1 VLAPVFLVA
10 LVQCGDGSTSPPPAL
25 PEPPAAPTNLVVTA
39 LSSTSARLTWKDNSN
54 NEAGFRVFR
63 GASSDNVSMLVATE
77 AAGAVTF
84 DDTDLIPSTTYY
96 YRVYAF
102 NSDGESPSFASGSGT
117 TDPQPLTVY
126 SPVAVTKTNPV
137 KVYAHYMPWFET
149 PETSEDGTWLGHWTM
164 ENQDPNIVDANGK
177 RQIASHFYPMIGPY
191 ASSDPDLI
199 EYHLLLMK
207 LAGIDGILVDGYSTL
222 MLADYVQNTRN
233 AVAIVERTDEVG
245 LDFAFVYEDG
255 TLRALEESPIKTEIQ
270 AAKDDMAHLQAE
282 FFSRSNHI
290 QVDGEPLLLIFG
302 PQVLETEEEWT
313 QVFADLN
320 PKPHFLTIMDESGEA
335 GVNARGEFAW
345 VDRDHMT
352 VLDNFYNRMPS
363 FGTAFGGAYPGF
375 QTFYLEGGQYDDPNH
390 FLEFVIEHNGVQ
402 TLEETLARAT
412 AAGVDHL
419 QLITWNDHEEGTMLE
434 PTDEFGF
441 SFLETIQSF
450 TGVSYGV
457 DDLRYVY
464 DMFDM
469 RKQYADDADA
479 QLTLDQAFYYFVS
492 LQLTEAKAA
501 IDALR

>member
-1 VLAPVFLVA
+1 VLAPVFVVA

-39 LSSTSARLTWKDNSN
+39 LSSTSARLTWQDNSN

-63 GASSDNVSMLVATE
+63 GASSNDVSTLVATE

-149 PETSEDGTWLGHWTM
+149 PETSEDGTWRGHWTM

-222 MLADYVQNTRN
+222 MLADYVQNTHN

-270 AAKDDMAHLQAE
+270 AAKDDM
-282 FFSRSNHI
+282 
-290 QVDGEPLLLIFG
+290 
-302 PQVLETEEEWT
+302 VLETEAEWT
-313 QVFADLN
+313 QVFADLS
-320 PKPHFLTIMDESGEA
+320 PKPHFVTIMDDSGEA
-335 GVNARGEFAW
+335 GMNARGEFAW

-352 VLDNFYNRMPS
+352 VLDNFYTRIPS

-390 FLEFVIEHNGVQ
+390 FLEFVIDHNGGQ
-402 TLEETLARAT
+402 TLEQTLARAT

-419 QLITWNDHEEGTMLE
+419 QLITWNDHAEGTMLE
-434 PTDEFGF
+434 PTVEFGF
-441 SFLETIQSF
+441 SFLEMIQSF
-450 TGVSYGV
+450 TGVSYSV

-464 DMFDM
+464 DMFNM
-469 RKQYADDADA
+469 RKQYQNDADA
-479 QLTLDQAFYYFVS
+479 QLRLDQAFYYFVS